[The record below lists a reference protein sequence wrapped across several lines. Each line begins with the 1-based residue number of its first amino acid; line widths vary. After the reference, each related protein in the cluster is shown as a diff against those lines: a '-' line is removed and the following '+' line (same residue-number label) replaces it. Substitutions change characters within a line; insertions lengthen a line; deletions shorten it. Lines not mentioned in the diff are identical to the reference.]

1 MSKAE
6 QFTIAKRCKQP
17 KCLPVNEWINKRWYT
32 MEYYS
37 AIKRN
42 ETLKY
47 ATTWMNLE
55 KNMLSK
61 RNQTAKVT

>member
-1 MSKAE
+1 
-6 QFTIAKRCKQP
+6 
-17 KCLPVNEWINKRWYT
+17 